1 MNAVATTI
9 IGRPVGRADKGGSG
23 DGPQWL
29 ITFADLAAVLVAF
42 FVLMFS
48 MSEVDTDRWNGAVDS
63 LDRQFDVTRESERS
77 RPTAQVNITQ
87 LLATDGLDLG
97 YLRRVLAGHIAEQPV
112 LKGASL
118 RESEDSLV
126 VTLPGGLVFE
136 SGGTQIDEA
145 GRKSIFVLA
154 GALGRIENNIEV
166 IGHADPRLVEDGRFD
181 TNWELSLARA
191 AAVARAL
198 NANGISRP
206 IRVVGA
212 GASRYGEIDPQLPEA
227 RRLALARR
235 VDIVV
240 RATTGGLE

>member
-1 MNAVATTI
+1 MSQVTI
-9 IGRPVGRADKGGSG
+9 IGRPITQGGNQSG
-23 DGPQWL
+23 GKSPQWL

-63 LDRQFDVTRESERS
+63 LDRQFDVSLEAADTR
-77 RPTAQVNITQ
+77 PVAQLNITQ
-87 LLATDGLDLG
+87 LLADDGLDLG
-97 YLRRVLAGHIAEQPV
+97 YLRRILAGHVADQPE
-112 LKGASL
+112 LAGARL
-118 RESEDSLV
+118 READGSV
-126 VTLPGGLVFE
+126 IVTLPAGLLFE
-136 SGGTQIDEA
+136 SGGARVSPRGQ
-145 GRKSIFVLA
+145 RSIFILA

-166 IGHADPRLVEDGRFD
+166 IGHADPRIIKRATFD

-198 NANGISRP
+198 SENGIARD

-212 GASRYGEIDPQLPEA
+212 GASRFGEIDPDLPMEQ
-227 RRLALARR
+227 REALARR

-240 RATTGGLE
+240 RDQMGALR